1 MDERTPHMGSFLF
14 RDLDCTGAEVA
25 ACYIDGLPEAPI
37 EEVTFERV
45 KISFSPDAK
54 PGIPIME
61 NFAKE
66 RCRLGLYLDNV
77 RHIRLKDVKLEGV
90 DGEALIADHYETLE
104 KDAFCE
110 G

>member
-1 MDERTPHMGSFLF
+1 ME
-14 RDLDCTGAEVA
+14 CTGAEVA
-25 ACYIDGLPEAPI
+25 AVYFDGLPEAPI
-37 EEVTFERV
+37 EEVSLENV
-45 KISFSPDAK
+45 SISFSPDAK
-54 PGIPIME
+54 PGVPIME
-61 NFAKE
+61 NFAKQ